1 MRSDLLAYYE
11 TELTYLRQLGA
22 EFAQKYPKIASRLVL
37 EPNKCEDPHVERLL
51 EGFAFLAARIHLKL
65 DDEFP
70 LITESLLEV
79 LYPDFLRPIPSM
91 SIAEFHLDS
100 ESGAVTTGVEVKRLT
115 KLYSRPVNGIPCK
128 FRTAY
133 HSKLWP
139 IKVTAAEWKSAVQL
153 PQEIRQTDSAGAIRI
168 ELRGPL
174 GVPISQLGVEQLR
187 FFLDGEITL
196 VHTVYEMLHRDL
208 TRIVIRGQSCATLPA
223 ASIVPVGFE
232 PDEGILPY
240 SQRSFLGYRLLQEYF
255 AFPEKFL
262 FFTLGGCQ
270 KAWTAACTAETAEIY
285 FLFSNTESSER
296 RQRLELGVNPRMFR
310 LNCAPIVNLF
320 EQTCEP
326 ILLDH
331 RTYEY
336 SLVPDG
342 RRPMAVEIYS
352 IDDVVRAERES
363 QEIVHCQPFYS
374 PRPQAGGP
382 RNLSESFWMAYRR
395 PSTKPQDAGTDI
407 ALSLVDSSGQPLDP
421 SSDTLTVR
429 TTCTNR
435 DLPSR
440 LSFGNPQG
448 DFELDAN
455 TPVSKIVALRKP
467 TGTLRPP
474 GGPGSLWNLISHLSL
489 NYLSLVEEGKSAL
502 QNLLRLSDY
511 TRTAFSSQLVDG
523 ISSVHS
529 RPHFAGLLGEY
540 GITFVRGTTVE
551 LELDEEKFVG
561 GGVYLF
567 SAVLERFFGLYCSL
581 NSFSQLTARVQQ
593 RREVLRE
600 WPPRAGRRILI

>member
-1 MRSDLLAYYE
+1 MRSELLAYYE
-11 TELTYLRQLGA
+11 NELTCLRQLGA
-22 EFAQKYPKIASRLVL
+22 EFAEKYPKIASRLVL

-51 EGFAFLAARIHLKL
+51 EAFAFLAARIHLKL

-70 LITESLLEV
+70 LVTESLLEV

-100 ESGAVTTGVEVKRLT
+100 ESGAVTTGVEIKRGT

-133 HSKLWP
+133 DLKLWP
-139 IKVTAAEWKSAVQL
+139 LTVAAAEWKSPVQL
-153 PQEIRQTDSAGAIRI
+153 PQEIRQADCAGAIRI

-174 GVPISQLGVEQLR
+174 GVPIPQLGIDQLR
-187 FFLDGEITL
+187 FFLDGESTL
-196 VHTVYEMLHRDL
+196 VHTIYEMQHRDL
-208 TRIVIRGQSCATLPA
+208 LRVVIRGKSFTALPA
-223 ASIVPVGFE
+223 SSITPVGFE
-232 PDEGILPY
+232 PDEGILAY

-270 KAWTAACTAETAEIY
+270 KAWTIAGTGESAEIY
-285 FLFSNTESSER
+285 FLFSTAESIER
-296 RQRLELGVNPRMFR
+296 RQRLELAVNARVFR

-336 SLVPDG
+336 ALVPDA

-352 IDDVVRAERES
+352 IDDVVKAEPES

-374 PRPQAGGP
+374 PRVQAGAS
-382 RNLSESFWMAYRR
+382 RNMPEHFWMAYRR
-395 PSTKPQDAGTDI
+395 PSTRPQDAGTDV
-407 ALSLVDSSGQPLDP
+407 ALSLVDSSGQPFDP
-421 SSDTLTVR
+421 SNDTLTVR

-440 LSFGNPQG
+440 LPFGNPQG
-448 DFELDAN
+448 DFELDGNA
-455 TPVSKIVALRKP
+455 PVSRIVALRKP

-489 NYLSLVEEGKSAL
+489 NYLSVVEEGKLAL
-502 QNLLRLSDY
+502 QTLLRLSDY
-511 TRTAFSSQLVDG
+511 TRTAFSGQLVDG
-523 ISSVHS
+523 ISSVRS
-529 RPHFAGLLGEY
+529 QPHFAGLLSEHGL
-540 GITFVRGTTVE
+540 TFVRGTSVE
-551 LELDEEKFVG
+551 IELDEEKFVG

-581 NSFSQLTARVQQ
+581 NSFSQLTARVRQ

-600 WPPRAGRRILI
+600 WQPRAGQRILM